1 VGPDSQGHDMPGSAS
16 VSPPV
21 SASVSAAVQ
30 VMPVTAGRWP
40 DLEKVFGTRGDPSRC
55 WCQWFFAGA
64 QIGPHELAAAN
75 KEALRGQVEAGPP
88 PGLLAYLRSAPVG
101 WTAVGPRAGYGRLQR
116 SAVLR
121 GAGADVFSDLSV
133 WSVTCFV
140 VKVGARR
147 QGVATALLQ
156 GAIGLARQ
164 GGATVVEAYPVDL
177 GAKPSASASEL
188 YHGTLSTFLRAG
200 FAEVTRS
207 APARPVVRLRLAG
220 SQPMPDGASAAG
232 QQEAGNG
239 R

>member
-1 VGPDSQGHDMPGSAS
+1 VGPDSRGHDVPGSS
-16 VSPPV
+16 S
-21 SASVSAAVQ
+21 VQ
-30 VMPVTAGRWP
+30 VMPVTVDRWP
-40 DLEKVFGTRGDPSRC
+40 DVEKVFGTRGDPSRC

-64 QIGPHELAAAN
+64 QVGPQELAPAN

-88 PGLLAYLRSAPVG
+88 PGLLAYLGSVPVG

-116 SAVLR
+116 GAVLR
-121 GAGADVFSDLSV
+121 GTGADVFSDPSV

-147 QGVATALLQ
+147 QGVATALLR

-177 GAKPSASASEL
+177 GRKPSASAAEL
-188 YHGTLSTFLRAG
+188 YHGTMSTFLRAG
-200 FAEVTRS
+200 FAEVARP
-207 APARPVVRLRLAG
+207 APARPVVRLSLAG
-220 SQPMPDGASAAG
+220 PRPRPAAASAAS
-232 QQEAGNG
+232 QQEAGKD

>member
-1 VGPDSQGHDMPGSAS
+1 MRPGGQEHEAPGSAS
-16 VSPPV
+16 
-21 SASVSAAVQ
+21 VQ

-40 DLEKVFGTRGDPSRC
+40 DLEKVFSSRGDPSRC
-55 WCQWFFAGA
+55 WCQWFFAGSQA
-64 QIGPHELAAAN
+64 GPHELAAAN
-75 KEALRGQVEAGPP
+75 KDALRGQVEAGPP
-88 PGLLAYLRSAPVG
+88 PGLLAYLGSAPVG

-121 GAGADVFSDLSV
+121 GIGADVFSDPSV

-164 GGATVVEAYPVDL
+164 GGATAVEAYPVDL
-177 GAKPSASASEL
+177 DRKQSASASEL
-188 YHGTLSTFLRAG
+188 FHGSLSTFLRAG
-200 FAEVTRS
+200 FAEVVRP
-207 APARPVVRLRLAG
+207 APARPVVRLRLAA
-220 SQPMPDGASAAG
+220 SQPVSGVASAAS
-232 QQEAGNG
+232 QQEAGND